1 MIHSEQHKNVFV
13 LSTEY
18 QIMLALSVIE
28 EFFSDGNFY
37 NQLVLC
43 GHRGGGLNI
52 EALPRFVSAVR
63 LGFSNHDFVKRV
75 EIEVFDR
82 PIKNLFTAHAYRPF
96 ETYILS
102 KVKKGTEIHQLQDG
116 ALFYHRQEIA
126 LWKSRIKESFNIY
139 KNLFKRGVI
148 LKDFVWFGRHMHRS
162 GYIKKLWMTH
172 PDLFIDKECGKPI
185 QKINLFPT
193 ASSIETAKKCFSS
206 NDHID
211 FTNLKNCLIYLAP
224 IILKEELFAG
234 EIAEIAKIM
243 SVLGKEN
250 IVVKIHPGYP
260 QPQRKK
266 LIEDAFGPVV
276 VQNYVPAE
284 LYIANAI
291 DSCVVSTASTAL
303 FYEQTHCP
311 RFALKHYYQ
320 RIGLYAKWKNVN
332 LPKAVKLIDEIEDFT
347 K

>member
-1 MIHSEQHKNVFV
+1 MKQSETQNNIFV
-13 LSTEY
+13 LATEY

-28 EFFSDGNFY
+28 EFFSGDNY
-37 NQLVLC
+37 KNQLVLC
-43 GHRGGGLNI
+43 DHRGGGVNV
-52 EALPRFVSAVR
+52 ANLPPNVSAVY
-63 LGFSNHDFVKRV
+63 LSFSDNG
-75 EIEVFDR
+75 FDR
-82 PIKNLFTAHAYRPF
+82 RIKSEVLNKPIANVFTSHAYRPF
-96 ETYILS
+96 ETYLLS
-102 KVKKGTEIHQLQDG
+102 LVKKGTSIHQIQDG

-126 LWKSRIKESFNIY
+126 LWKGRIKETFNIY
-139 KNLFKRGVI
+139 FKLLKRGVI

-193 ASSIETAKKCFSS
+193 ANSIETANKCFTS
-206 NDHID
+206 NGNSE
-211 FTNLKNCLIYLAP
+211 FTNLENCLIYLAP

-234 EIAEIAKIM
+234 EIAEISKIM
-243 SVLGKEN
+243 SVLGKEK
-250 IVVKIHPGYP
+250 IIIKIHPAYT
-260 QPQRKK
+260 QPHRKK
-266 LIEDAFGPVV
+266 LMEEAFGPVV

-284 LYIANAI
+284 LYIANSVN
-291 DSCVVSTASTAL
+291 SCVVSTASTAL
-303 FYEQTHCP
+303 FYEQSHCP